1 MLYTYFLCNLHNRK
15 KKGWLEVTN
24 NSLRILLPFDLLTV
38 ENLNKIK
45 QTIGVHSEFTICSK
59 MIIVKFPNKRS
70 LNDINIL
77 AIKLSSELNVELFS
91 IFQNQYEC
99 TITYT
104 YYWLLKMEH
113 ALFHLFYIYKML
125 SSLGCINTKHYVHIE
140 KLLFLF
146 ILI

>member
-1 MLYTYFLCNLHNRK
+1 M
-15 KKGWLEVTN
+15 TN

-104 YYWLLKMEH
+104 YY
-113 ALFHLFYIYKML
+113 
-125 SSLGCINTKHYVHIE
+125 
-140 KLLFLF
+140 
-146 ILI
+146 